1 MLHLA
6 CILTFRSASLEPVHD
21 TILTEADSDGI
32 YEQVCLKRPRCG
44 NGVSTLI
51 AAEPKKPSVPP

>member
-6 CILTFRSASLEPVHD
+6 CILAFKSASLEPVRD
-21 TILTEADSDGI
+21 TILTEVDSDGI
-32 YEQVCLKRPRCG
+32 YEQVCLDGPAMWQRG
-44 NGVSTLI
+44 QHLI